1 MTYNAKSWT
10 TINTTKR
17 AVVMGGKENHEKN
30 MWVDICNGYC
40 SMRMNEGIYNKLI
53 SPDILTIIEVCI
65 FGMAWVC
72 GGMDGE
78 GQMLLE
84 GKPGG
89 EWKKED
95 LH

>member
-1 MTYNAKSWT
+1 MDPNKYNEKSC
-10 TINTTKR
+10 ND
-17 AVVMGGKENHEKN
+17 GGKENHETN
-30 MWVDICNGYC
+30 MWADICNGYC
-40 SMRMNEGIYNKLI
+40 SMKMNEGIYNKFI
-53 SPDILTIIEVCI
+53 SPDILTVIKVHI

-89 EWKKED
+89 ERKKGRPIFK
-95 LH
+95 